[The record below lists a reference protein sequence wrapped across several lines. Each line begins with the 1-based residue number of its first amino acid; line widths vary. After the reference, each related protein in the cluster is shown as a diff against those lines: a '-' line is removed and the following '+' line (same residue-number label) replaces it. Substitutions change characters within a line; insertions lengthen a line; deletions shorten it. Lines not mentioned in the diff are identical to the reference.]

1 MSGFTGGIQLVYVVA
16 AALFV
21 IGLHLM
27 NSPGTARRGNQVSMA
42 GMVIAGIA
50 TLILLIH
57 YGTVTATGWIVLI
70 AGSLIGSAI
79 GLYAARTVQ
88 MTAMPQLVSLFNA
101 VGGGAA
107 ALIGIDDYIRLS
119 GAANAVP
126 LDTTIATV
134 LDVLIG
140 CVTFTGSLIASGKL
154 QGLIDRKSV
163 V

>member
-1 MSGFTGGIQLVYVVA
+1 MSGFTGGIQLVYVLA
-16 AALFV
+16 AACFV

-70 AGSLIGSAI
+70 AGSLIGAAI

-88 MTAMPQLVSLFNA
+88 MTRTPHLWAASTA
-101 VGGGAA
+101 VGGG
-107 ALIGIDDYIRLS
+107 
-119 GAANAVP
+119 
-126 LDTTIATV
+126 
-134 LDVLIG
+134 
-140 CVTFTGSLIASGKL
+140 
-154 QGLIDRKSV
+154 
-163 V
+163 